1 MSERMKKDT
10 IGTYPYQID
19 RKDGELIIRFFPKI
33 PEAQDPNH
41 AVFKLTFDAKDRQ
54 KLIRILSE
62 NK

>member
-1 MSERMKKDT
+1 MIEKTKKDT

-19 RKDGELIIRFFPKI
+19 RKDGDLIIRFFPKI

-41 AVFKLTFDAKDRQ
+41 AVFKLTFNAKDKQ

-62 NK
+62 EK